1 MKLIFQIIGVIGFI
15 IICICAFTIPNNP
28 YEIIPALTPMSFDKP
43 LWFAIIFGGGF
54 LYLLIIMALYDKFVG
69 FDY

>member
-1 MKLIFQIIGVIGFI
+1 MKLIFQIVGVIGFI
-15 IICICAFTIPNNP
+15 VICICAFTIPSNP
-28 YEIIPALTPMSFDKP
+28 YEIIPALTPMNFDKP

-54 LYLLIIMALYDKFVG
+54 LYLLIKMALYDKFVG